1 MCNGEPVRQP
11 EKIPAFVPSLF
22 IDISMEGGGKK
33 KGKKK
38 KGGYFEFF
46 EFYFWWDVS
55 FARVA
60 CPLGLRS
67 DRLLLIDLVELYS
80 PTARITPTL

>member
-38 KGGYFEFF
+38 KR
-46 EFYFWWDVS
+46 
-55 FARVA
+55 RVF
-60 CPLGLRS
+60 
-67 DRLLLIDLVELYS
+67 
-80 PTARITPTL
+80 